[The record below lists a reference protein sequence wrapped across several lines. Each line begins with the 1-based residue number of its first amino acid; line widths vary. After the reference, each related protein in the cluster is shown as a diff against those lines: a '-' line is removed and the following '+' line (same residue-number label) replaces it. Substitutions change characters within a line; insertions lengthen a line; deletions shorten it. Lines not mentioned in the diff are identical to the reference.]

1 MPETT
6 WEYCAIRA
14 NVNDNKKFLKYF
26 DAGKPETIED
36 VHATIA
42 RLGHDGWE
50 LVTLTQ
56 ISQPDAR
63 VYYFKRP
70 SPS

>member
-1 MPETT
+1 MTK

-14 NVNDNKKFLKYF
+14 SVDGKVKKLKSF
-26 DAGKPETIED
+26 SPTGEHSASDIED
-36 VHATIA
+36 VHLEIA
-42 RLGHDGWE
+42 KLGNESWE

-56 ISQPDAR
+56 ISNPDSR

-70 SPS
+70 Q